1 VRTEQDWIGG
11 TSPLDAH
18 LVTPPPREV
27 PDLLDDLVASANRE
41 DLDAIAHAAVC
52 HAQLEVIHP
61 FADGNGR
68 VGRVLIAW
76 VLVRRLALVTAPPVS
91 RRIAADVGGYAAG
104 LTLFRVGEHEYWV
117 RWFADAV
124 SGAGRAQ
131 QDLARSLE
139 SLLAQWTIR
148 LGAPRAGARRLR
160 ENSAAWAVLELVPR
174 HVVLTAPLVVRE
186 LGSRPRLRTPRCRSW
201 SGPTSW
207 SSRATTRRRSA
218 AGRRRCSSARS
229 CSDWLARPRCPAE
242 ACRGP
247 VSGVP
252 RRAVCVPRG
261 RSAW

>member
-104 LTLFRVGEHEYWV
+104 LTLFRVGEHEHWV

-186 LGSRPRLRTPRCRSW
+186 LGISPKT
-201 SGPTSW
+201 
-207 SSRATTRRRSA
+207 AHA
-218 AGRRRCSSARS
+218 ALQELVGA
-229 CSDWLARPRCPAE
+229 DVLVEQGHDQAQE
-242 ACRGP
+242 
-247 VSGVP
+247 
-252 RRAVCVPRG
+252 RG
-261 RSAW
+261 RPPALFVSPELLGLAGSTPLPG